1 MLVLQLTDGNEI
13 VIHAPGGDIVIHKHE
28 KKKYHVCIKAPP
40 TMKID
45 RRDRNPAPGPRS
57 AEDGREERTLP

>member
-1 MLVLQLTDGNEI
+1 MLVLQLTPENEI
-13 VIHAPGGDIVIHKHE
+13 VIHTSDGEIVIRRHE
-28 KKKYHVCIKAPP
+28 SKKFHVRIGAKP
-40 TMKID
+40 TIKID